1 MQYKVLKINKKLTNI
16 ELIIFNTFKEN
27 IKSK

>member
-1 MQYKVLKINKKLTNI
+1 MQYKVLKINKKLTYI